1 MRSDIPS
8 KQARKVS
15 RILRPF
21 VVIYDRE
28 SDRMHTLAS
37 PLRGSSHPFTPRRDR
52 DRDSQTPKEK
62 VLCTICCP
70 TIFQPL
76 GKKYKTLF
84 PFLLATMLMSAKAV
98 HCSFFCAFRLS
109 LSKNAYDDNSL
120 LPLQKILLRRLIRG
134 ISRFPPLLLLYLM
147 HSNCNNGI
155 AHPRLSPSGGSCASR
170 FFIR

>member
-1 MRSDIPS
+1 
-8 KQARKVS
+8 
-15 RILRPF
+15 
-21 VVIYDRE
+21 
-28 SDRMHTLAS
+28 MHNLLSYHFSTFS
-37 PLRGSSHPFTPRRDR
+37 
-52 DRDSQTPKEK
+52 EK
-62 VLCTICCP
+62 NIKH
-70 TIFQPL
+70 F
-76 GKKYKTLF
+76 F
-84 PFLLATMLMSAKAV
+84 HFLATMLMSAKAV